1 MHWNIHLIYSPELQI
16 SKQQIISL
24 HIMQQF
30 WSFTVSCL
38 TILAHSSICIEW
50 AGWTHARRGLS
61 LPDAQ
66 YSTQF
71 EIQII
76 VFGSLSPDCDTRG
89 ASHKIGVN
97 CARGCTYA

>member
-1 MHWNIHLIYSPELQI
+1 MPISPWDLN
-16 SKQQIISL
+16 KQLLGSL
-24 HIMQQF
+24 HNIKQL

-38 TILAHSSICIEW
+38 TVLALSSICIEW

-66 YSTQF
+66 YSTLF

-76 VFGSLSPDCDTRG
+76 VFGSLSLDCDTLG
-89 ASHKIGVN
+89 ASYKIGVN
-97 CARGCTYA
+97 CVHDCTYA